1 MNASKKLERIKLYL
15 TDSEIL
21 ESFVKYLK
29 SNELNKL
36 CNEIA
41 NEYGISDIFESS
53 KPKLNV
59 VDIKKWYESLANK
72 DRFHVDDII
81 LADVNLDKFFDKSS
95 KWMIDHLAEEV
106 NVEDII
112 YNLNQEYKIVV
123 EDNDDLYNFIFI
135 TILRYVR
142 E

>member
-53 KPKLNV
+53 KLKSNV
-59 VDIKKWYESLANK
+59 VDIKKWYENLANK
-72 DRFHVDDII
+72 DRFNVDDLI
-81 LADVNLDKFFDKSS
+81 LADVNLDKFFNKSS
-95 KWMIDHLAEEV
+95 KWMIDHLSEEV
-106 NVEDII
+106 NVENII
-112 YNLNQEYKIVV
+112 YNLNKEYKIVV
-123 EDNDDLYNFIFI
+123 EDNDDLYNFIFV

>member
-53 KPKLNV
+53 KTKSNV
-59 VDIKKWYESLANK
+59 VDIKKWYENLANK
-72 DRFHVDDII
+72 DRFNVDDLI

-106 NVEDII
+106 NVENII

-123 EDNDDLYNFIFI
+123 EDNDDLYNFIFV